1 MVTFYPCFTTDN
13 CADGTMMTQQIDPA
27 DCCAMMGI
35 MAFEGTD
42 GVCAPCGGSTIGECI
57 ILFLGGGGGGG
68 G

>member
-1 MVTFYPCFTTDN
+1 
-13 CADGTMMTQQIDPA
+13 MTQQIDPA